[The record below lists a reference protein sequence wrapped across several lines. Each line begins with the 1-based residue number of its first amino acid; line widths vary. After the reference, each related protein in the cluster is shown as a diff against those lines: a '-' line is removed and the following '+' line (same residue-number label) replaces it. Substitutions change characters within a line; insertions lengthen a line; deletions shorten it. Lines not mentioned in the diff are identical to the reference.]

1 MVNANEYEPLELS
14 HLHPAAQPVARLP
27 AAERVQRIRA
37 DRWIGYPKAVEAVER
52 GHFANEITPVT
63 MPDGTVMNIFGEGGG
78 EFGGC
83 PVEGRREVGEEPR
96 APKAPPADDDPVAP
110 GLRDHPQRVLGRPD
124 VPVAEDGDAR
134 DGLLELADRQP
145 VGLARVGLRG
155 RAAVVR
161 AGRDALHRAERH
173 QQRLGVAEAHDLG
186 GQGGVAAPADLGPR
200 RIGRRPARRATRP
213 ARPAAR
219 AVGQ

>member
-78 EFGGC
+78 E
-83 PVEGRREVGEEPR
+83 
-96 APKAPPADDDPVAP
+96 
-110 GLRDHPQRVLGRPD
+110 Q
-124 VPVAEDGDAR
+124 VAERLTQLTDSDVALLGSIPLDPTLREHGDT
-134 DGLLELADRQP
+134 GTP
-145 VGLARVGLRG
+145 VVISEP
-155 RAAVVR
+155 
-161 AGRDALHRAERH
+161 DS
-173 QQRLGVAEAHDLG
+173 
-186 GQGGVAAPADLGPR
+186 
-200 RIGRRPARRATRP
+200 
-213 ARPAAR
+213 PAAKAIR
-219 AVGQ
+219 AVADHLKVRRGSLAGKNLNPRVK